1 MGLLSKYVK
10 RLSRRD
16 PTLKQIHL
24 DANHHIDSEIADL
37 TDCLLANPGVVT
49 YVGLGG
55 NELTDETG
63 VKLARCL
70 AASSTVNM
78 LNLSGNQLG
87 LETYLAL
94 TEALCVNSSLQYLY
108 LDDNRPVY
116 RTRIDAAFVRALR
129 LNSIRSTKSIWLLYS
144 QDQDDFERLKDVA
157 EKSTP
162 PSMLE
167 FLLCVHFETETNKL
181 KTH

>member
-16 PTLKQIHL
+16 PTLKQIYL

-37 TDCLLANPGVVT
+37 IDCLLANSGVVT

-87 LETYLAL
+87 LKTYLAL
-94 TEALCVNSSLQYLY
+94 TEALRVNSSLQYLF
-108 LDDNRPVY
+108 LDDNQPVY
-116 RTRIDAAFVRALR
+116 RKSIDVAFVNALR
-129 LNSIRSTKSIWLLYS
+129 LNSNRLDKSNWQLYS
-144 QDQDDFERLKDVA
+144 QDQDDLKRLKDAA

-167 FLLCVHFETETNKL
+167 FLLCVH
-181 KTH
+181 